1 MNVKT
6 LVDSSFAVD
15 CRLGNITVN
24 PGKNEP
30 VFFENRSRL
39 LPDFVFSQTTITRIC
54 FLKGKVKSFGL
65 ENAFDAFRT
74 AVY

>member
-1 MNVKT
+1 MNVKI

-30 VFFENRSRL
+30 GALAGQVL
-39 LPDFVFSQTTITRIC
+39 TIKACEIDC
-54 FLKGKVKSFGL
+54 M
-65 ENAFDAFRT
+65 
-74 AVY
+74 VYDVLDKPS